1 MAQYKLPDGKII
13 EVPDNTPPEGLQ
25 ALQTQLAG
33 LYPDYYQP
41 YEPEPERSV
50 LGGLAQAPQGIPR
63 GFLNTTTL
71 AAIGFAEAV
80 DYGEDS
86 KFTADLKNLKAYI
99 NGDPSA
105 NAEQARI
112 TKNSLLTKFSP
123 KIGATSM
130 LADYALD
137 RFGFEDRKSIY
148 DPRIIDPKGTYRG
161 SLYQSVPEG
170 LGSAA
175 AFIGTTAVNPFLGG
189 ALAMGTGVGTQAEM
203 QDEARARGEEIS
215 LGQEIGSKILGGLIG
230 WSEILNPLRILRI
243 FKGLRKGDPRA
254 KPYVKFLK
262 DTATSAG
269 IEGTQEM
276 FAGYFQ
282 DLVAQGIYDPT
293 LEVGESMA
301 DDFTVGA
308 IVGGIV
314 GASSSAAH
322 HRIQKNQASDYE
334 SSQANELAKQDAEQD
349 EIIKQRVIL
358 AKQQGDQI
366 IDPDLVPDSSID
378 LVNNLDNE
386 LNNINNEL
394 DRLDAPETFDA
405 YDLIEN
411 KEEKKKKVIEDKEKE
426 NKLLIRKKAFER
438 VKKIFNR
445 NKGDYTNQELQELIK
460 ATIEYETLNAI
471 PVELKNTKTVEES
484 REAYRKFKKAA
495 DRTARDE
502 IKPEGVEIPV
512 LESFDFVANDDGSVN
527 VIGKETQQ
535 SIGIFPN
542 IEEAA
547 RAATEKTKQ
556 NRNQFVVGSAEQI
569 SNINGLAGN
578 GTASNIARKLYD
590 PLNTLIDAKVL
601 ANFDVRVSDKR
612 QQQFKKEK
620 AIQATEDEGYRR
632 LASRLM
638 ENIDTSNMSDE
649 DLVNEKEELSKQ
661 LSNIQTAYP
670 VENNV
675 VSPESTLGLFWEY
688 ADKSGVGAKNFYTVK
703 EAKKLLNKAD
713 FNQLM
718 SEKSNIKF
726 KKIEATGELKPVK
739 KIKGKID
746 VSKKSFDEAFESKN
760 IEVDYNSPAFKYL
773 AETFTGNTNFGNMSV
788 GQKEMLLSH
797 IKSLPRFNNKIK
809 LPNYTPRPYTAEQ
822 MNGFYKQFQS
832 NKFTNKD
839 IKLAIK
845 NDITGSDLTLKQIEQ
860 FKTDLIDS
868 GRASKTKNRLTMTD
882 DFTIQQARRAE
893 SYSNETTDEF
903 KNRLRRTTLLTPED
917 IEEVVNNDA
926 TYKQGVIEANDL
938 LALPSPEPME
948 KYSNLLDLM
957 KQRLVDRKMGD
968 IAVAFDKNIKASL
981 NIRQKGDKYFYQ
993 PVDLDKSKGKPI
1005 ALYDRPLNKIV
1016 ASIEAINPDG
1026 TMSETELAAELTNQL
1041 DHESIHALI
1050 QLGVLKQKEFDILL
1064 RDAKKLLPRNFQ
1076 DKLKANYTGVN
1087 NKVSEEELNEE
1098 LVAEFFRISINN
1110 PSKLISPKSKT
1121 IIDKILNFLTTLG
1134 QTIYDAGFISSRTI
1148 IRDIESG
1155 KIGARERDAPRNVQ
1169 RLRTIN
1175 ERKYG
1180 IARPTSAQLNTSKLS
1195 KYSNIPF
1202 SRQERESLKQEIEKL
1217 DNQITDKIRRYDLDY
1232 SYLTNKTAIND
1243 QNEIAYLEKKRNIL
1257 KEKLRSLKP
1266 TQLDFPSFS
1275 RIQPV
1280 ELDEN
1285 TSTLISARVGDQ
1297 NIELRYA
1304 GKDKVAGMSRLD
1316 EDTGESFFNWV
1327 IYSKPTTRNS
1337 AMKPTVRWL
1346 LQSFKNNGWQDGK
1359 RTKKWKKT
1367 DTLEDVANFLNKE
1380 NGLTENDRGYISV
1393 DDDAVGDITI
1403 KEDKNYP
1410 NAYNGLLSIEIE
1422 DKAKN
1427 KGIGQAV
1434 VAMVASTNPDIVSG
1448 KKQLEIFDI
1457 TPEGRPFWEAIGTKV
1472 TYRSGSPEVKG
1483 STDLSPLDG
1492 KLSFPSAIEEMMLK
1506 DIKMLD
1512 ELEDQPSFSR
1522 AATDTSPAYMDLS
1535 RKDIS
1540 TFVGFD
1546 EYRVGGEKIPNAF
1559 VMRLPIDTFLNLTT
1573 QGPQEI
1579 NKIKEEVK
1587 KEFAKFDP
1595 AKVDNKIYPIF
1606 LNINNEGK
1614 VTGHEGRHRA
1624 ALLQL
1629 EGAQTIP
1636 VVVAIKKEPNITE
1649 LKDVIN
1655 NPVDIGINR
1664 LSNQYDNGFETP
1676 LLSDSSVGPI
1686 AMVRRFNK
1694 DDIDYALQVAN
1705 APDTQTQDIPSFS
1718 RGPRD
1723 ESSGMAADYYAPTRG
1738 PRASDLLEDV
1748 DGDGFSPS
1756 DIYQNPQF
1764 YTAAPPNARDPE
1776 QRTIFRETL
1785 AFMGKLRQIKG
1796 DPDATI
1802 IMYRAAPTNELREGD
1817 LLTPSKTEAQGYVDA
1832 SEVTI
1837 EEGRKAERARM
1848 RQEQIDKEGA
1858 VNLSQ
1863 EKLYNQMDELRDIF
1877 GKPAEVTPSQLFT
1890 YELKAGD
1897 VRWDGNQLERWGYY
1911 PSNVVS
1917 IDGDTPSFSRVSD
1930 IENKYINEDIKLDIF
1945 ETENEIKLS
1954 KIIVSEKNMGVGT
1967 SVMNDLTNYA
1977 DINNKVITLTPSKD
1991 FGATSV
1997 NRLKTFY
2004 KRFGFVENKGRN
2016 KDFSYRDS
2024 MYRLPQISQDTP
2036 SFSRINSKELYD
2048 DWRRETNN
2056 PKTFEQTAEEFKEYK
2071 ESLPSTMMPRWNEA
2085 ASPIAIR
2092 AGFDYQEGIEPV
2104 IMTDAASYSRSDK
2117 EIPDKYKDIDE
2128 TINGDNNTP
2137 DETFADAIIDIAE
2150 TKEEVGGFLSR
2161 MRAQAIDDMSI
2172 PEKTLI
2178 KLGKASA
2185 KIRELNSRA
2194 ITGAIQALR
2203 WSKKGRAINSQAMV
2217 KGVPVLVD
2225 EKGNPVPKGTK
2236 GFGGTK
2242 VLDFK
2247 HGGYVQILG
2256 QLHTTAYG
2264 EDLMRLFKMYR
2275 IGIRGTRLN
2284 KEGKEVVLTAEQ
2296 LKLAKEIGEDF
2307 PIIKIVSKQYSE
2319 YNNAILDYAVQTGIL
2334 SEEITINQLIKNITS
2349 STKKITKKQ
2358 LQKLRN
2364 EARENGFTDE
2374 QFRQELLTLAND
2386 TNLNLPEGKKIDI
2399 RGTAEIWRDNSDYY
2413 PFYRKMA
2420 DNTIQGPSIAGGFLT
2435 GNPLGIEIKGSKKA
2449 IEPEPL
2455 EVIAR
2460 NIQSIIT
2467 AAMKNEGLSRL
2478 MAVYEEGGLAKKILP
2493 KDQKEAR
2500 NMGSDVISVFENGE
2514 KIYYQIADP
2523 IFTYGLQALGM
2534 TQDASAFMKV
2544 IGLPSNIL
2552 RESITRDPG
2561 FIIKNMLRDTLS
2573 ASVTSGADFIP
2584 IVATF
2589 KGFASDL
2596 SELERFGIIGGYDAA
2611 NDRQD
2616 IVKKINKIKK
2626 EQGLDVYDEEGNFA
2640 IDQVVKLWDI
2650 MGGLTTKSDGST
2662 RKAVADTILALT
2674 GDQVEAA
2681 YQGLEI
2687 INFDRRGFNPYMR
2700 IVTTAIPF
2708 LNARI
2713 QGLDVLY
2720 RSGTGQYSSKISEIA
2735 KNTTPDEQAKS
2746 IILTHAFRGGLL
2758 MLATGLYY
2766 ALMGD
2771 EERYK
2776 EERQSV
2782 RDDNWLIPMPFDL
2795 PPAKFPIP
2803 FEIGFIYKTIP
2814 ERIVDYSM
2822 TELDNP
2828 NYGNTTGKQLEE
2840 SITRGI
2846 TTTLKLDPFAWQL
2859 IKPIKEVMNNKSSF
2873 TGNPIVPPF
2882 MEKGIEPQLQSTI
2895 NTSSF
2900 AIALGKATNTSPIK
2914 IDYILKGYTGTIG
2927 TYVLNMADTGVRQA
2941 TGRDYIAPYLTQL
2954 PIAKSLFA
2962 SPIGGGLQEQF
2973 YEMRTY
2979 SNMVTQTINKLEK
2992 EGRKDEL
2999 IAFMQS
3005 HKGAISTRDEV
3016 LRIDRFMEKY
3026 RKDKLS
3032 IQIDKR
3038 LSAKQ
3043 KQEIIER
3050 LDRDRN
3056 LRLAIV
3062 PFLVKQ
3068 TDQSAYLSG
3077 LIRN

>member
-1 MAQYKLPDGKII
+1 MAQYRLPDGKII
-13 EVPDNTPPEGLQ
+13 EVPDDTSPEGLQ

-50 LGGLAQAPQGIPR
+50 LGGLAQTPKALPR
-63 GFLNTTTL
+63 GFLNTLTL
-71 AAIGFAEAV
+71 GAIGLSEGKDFG
-80 DYGEDS
+80 DDNKLTS
-86 KFTADLKNLKAYI
+86 DLKNLKAYI
-99 NGDPSA
+99 NADPSA
-105 NAEQARI
+105 DVNRAI
-112 TKNSLLTKFSP
+112 TFQKEILTRASPMAGGLSVLTDYLKGKAGITESLLAP
-123 KIGATSM
+123 
-130 LADYALD
+130 D
-137 RFGFEDRKSIY
+137 ED
-148 DPRIIDPKGTYRG
+148 YRG

-175 AFIGTTAVNPFLGG
+175 AFIGTTAVNPYLGG
-189 ALAMGTGVGTQAEM
+189 TLAAGTGIGTQAEL
-203 QDEARARGEEIS
+203 QDQARAKGEEIS
-215 LGQEIGSKILGGLIG
+215 LGQEIKSKVAGAAIG
-230 WSEILNPLRILRI
+230 ISEILNPLSILKI

-254 KPYVKFLK
+254 KPYVKLLK
-262 DTATSAG
+262 DSAKSAG
-269 IEGTQEM
+269 IEGTQEAV
-276 FAGYFQ
+276 AGYLQ
-282 DLVAQGIYDPT
+282 ELVAQGIYDPT

-314 GASSSAAH
+314 GAGSSAAH
-322 HRIQKNQASDYE
+322 HQIQKNQASDYE
-334 SSQANELAKQDAEQD
+334 QSQANELAKQDAEQD

-358 AKQQGDQI
+358 AEQQGDQI
-366 IDPDLVPDSSID
+366 IDPDLVPDPF
-378 LVNNLDNE
+378 V
-386 LNNINNEL
+386 
-394 DRLDAPETFDA
+394 
-405 YDLIEN
+405 
-411 KEEKKKKVIEDKEKE
+411 
-426 NKLLIRKKAFER
+426 
-438 VKKIFNR
+438 
-445 NKGDYTNQELQELIK
+445 G
-460 ATIEYETLNAI
+460 
-471 PVELKNTKTVEES
+471 PVP
-484 REAYRKFKKAA
+484 
-495 DRTARDE
+495 DE

-612 QQQFKKEK
+612 QQQFKKEQE
-620 AIQATEDEGYRR
+620 IQATYDEANRR

-638 ENIDTSNMSDE
+638 ENIDTSDMSNE
-649 DLVNEKEELSKQ
+649 DLVDTQQKLASELA
-661 LSNIQTAYP
+661 NIQTAYP
-670 VENNV
+670 VDGNI
-675 VSPESTLGLFWEY
+675 VSPESTLGLFWQY

-739 KIKGKID
+739 RDKGKLDI
-746 VSKKSFDEAFESKN
+746 SQKSFDEVFESKN

-773 AETFTGNTNFGNMSV
+773 AETFTGNTNFSSMSV

-797 IKSLPRFNNKIK
+797 IKSLPRFNNKTK

-822 MNGFYKQFQS
+822 INSFYNQFQG

-839 IKLAIK
+839 IKLAVK
-845 NDITGSDLTLKQIEQ
+845 NDITGSDLTPKQIEQ
-860 FKTDLIDS
+860 FKIDLIDS

-903 KNRLRRTTLLTPED
+903 KNRLRRTTLLTTEQ

-938 LALPSPEPME
+938 LALPSPEPMD

-957 KQRLVDRKMGD
+957 KQRLADRNLKDVGF
-968 IAVAFDKNIKASL
+968 AFDNALKASL
-981 NIRQKGDKYFYQ
+981 NIKQKGDKYFYQ

-1016 ASIEAINPDG
+1016 ASIEAIDPDG

-1041 DHESIHALI
+1041 DHESIHALV

-1064 RDAKKLLPRNFQ
+1064 RDAKRLLPKDFQ
-1076 DKLKANYTGVN
+1076 NKLKASYTGAD

-1134 QTIYDAGFISSRTI
+1134 QTIYDAGFNSSRTI

-1180 IARPTSAQLNTSKLS
+1180 IARPTSAQLDTSKLS

-1217 DNQITDKIRRYDLDY
+1217 DNQIAEKIRRYDLDY
-1232 SYLTNKTAIND
+1232 AYLPVTSARND
-1243 QNEIAYLEKKRNIL
+1243 QNEIAYLEKKRDIL

-1280 ELDEN
+1280 ELDESS
-1285 TSTLISARVGDQ
+1285 STRISARVKDQ
-1297 NIELRYA
+1297 EIELHYS
-1304 GKDKVAGMSRLD
+1304 GKDKYAGGEHRQD
-1316 EDTGESFFNWV
+1316 EDTGEGFYNWA
-1327 IYSKPTTRNS
+1327 IYAKPTSRNS
-1337 AMKPTVRWL
+1337 PIRQSVRWL

-1367 DTLEDVANFLNKE
+1367 DTLQDVANFLNKE

-1393 DDDAVGDITI
+1393 DDDLVGYLTL
-1403 KEDKNYP
+1403 KEDKDIERIETNGYGS
-1410 NAYNGLLSIEIE
+1410 AYKGLLSIEIE
-1422 DKAKN
+1422 DKAKG
-1427 KGIGQAV
+1427 KGIAKAT
-1434 VAMVASTNPDIVSG
+1434 VAMVASTNPSIVNG
-1448 KKQLEIFDI
+1448 KKQLEIYDI
-1457 TPEGRPFWEAIGTKV
+1457 TPQGEGFWDAIGTEFNRDRIKKA
-1472 TYRSGSPEVKG
+1472 SIK
-1483 STDLSPLDG
+1483 LSYLDG
-1492 KLSFPSAIEEMMLK
+1492 KI
-1506 DIKMLD
+1506 
-1512 ELEDQPSFSR
+1512 
-1522 AATDTSPAYMDLS
+1522 
-1535 RKDIS
+1535 
-1540 TFVGFD
+1540 G
-1546 EYRVGGEKIPNAF
+1546 
-1559 VMRLPIDTFLNLTT
+1559 
-1573 QGPQEI
+1573 
-1579 NKIKEEVK
+1579 
-1587 KEFAKFDP
+1587 FAKD
-1595 AKVDNKIYPIF
+1595 
-1606 LNINNEGK
+1606 E
-1614 VTGHEGRHRA
+1614 
-1624 ALLQL
+1624 
-1629 EGAQTIP
+1629 
-1636 VVVAIKKEPNITE
+1636 
-1649 LKDVIN
+1649 
-1655 NPVDIGINR
+1655 
-1664 LSNQYDNGFETP
+1664 
-1676 LLSDSSVGPI
+1676 
-1686 AMVRRFNK
+1686 
-1694 DDIDYALQVAN
+1694 
-1705 APDTQTQDIPSFS
+1705 PSFS
-1718 RGPRD
+1718 RGPRN
-1723 ESSGMAADYYAPTRG
+1723 ESSGHLADYVPAQYG
-1738 PRASDLLEDV
+1738 PPAHQLDIVYNDEV
-1748 DGDGFSPS
+1748 TQDGYYPVSYGFRYPYSTQ
-1756 DIYQNPQF
+1756 DIQSARREFLNYSTARTQEEQQEEREFINKLMEIKGNPNATITMYQ
-1764 YTAAPPNARDPE
+1764 AAPQRD
-1776 QRTIFRETL
+1776 
-1785 AFMGKLRQIKG
+1785 
-1796 DPDATI
+1796 
-1802 IMYRAAPTNELREGD
+1802 LREGD
-1817 LLTPSKTEAQGYVDA
+1817 LITPFLSEAQYYVDESKITQKEIRDA
-1832 SEVTI
+1832 D
-1837 EEGRKAERARM
+1837 RARR
-1848 RQEQIDKEGA
+1848 RQEQIDKTGA
-1858 VNLSQ
+1858 VDLQQ
-1863 EKLYNQMDELRDIF
+1863 ERLFNQMEGISDIL
-1877 GKPAEVTPSQLFT
+1877 GRPDDPTPSTIHT

-1897 VRWDGNQLERWGYY
+1897 VRWDGNNGWARWGYF
-1911 PSNVVS
+1911 PRIKAVE
-1917 IDGDTPSFSRVSD
+1917 DQPSFSRAATKDSPAYLDLTKANLEYTNEWAKNETENTSRLVLPFITRMPIDDFLMLTSD
-1930 IENKYINEDIKLDIF
+1930 KTIFQLIKSEKPKNVDVMGDTVALNPNFDPDIFNKLPRRMNRYVGAYPYLSINEDGKVIGHEGRHRLVLGQKDGAIDAPVIIMFEPTGKALPQKEKIYSVNNLEDLGIKSLLPQFKKSLTDKVELLVDTNIINDQNINQALAIATLPDGIQ
-1945 ETENEIKLS
+1945 ERQRLNNEDKQSALFSIQQIQSIPANLK
-1954 KIIVSEKNMGVGT
+1954 
-1967 SVMNDLTNYA
+1967 NDLRYSAQLESHYDNLIDLGYLESSPQ
-1977 DINNKVITLTPSKD
+1977 DI
-1991 FGATSV
+1991 
-1997 NRLKTFY
+1997 
-2004 KRFGFVENKGRN
+2004 
-2016 KDFSYRDS
+2016 
-2024 MYRLPQISQDTP
+2024 P

-2048 DWRRETNN
+2048 DFRRETNN

-2104 IMTDAASYSRSDK
+2104 VMTDAPSYSRSDK
-2117 EIPDKYKDIDE
+2117 EIPDKYKNIDKA
-2128 TINGDNNTP
+2128 INGDNNTP
-2137 DETFADAIIDIAE
+2137 DETFANTLIDVAE
-2150 TKEEVGGFLSR
+2150 TAEEVGGFLSR
-2161 MRAQAIDDMSI
+2161 MRSQIIDDFNI
-2172 PEKTLI
+2172 QEKTVLKI
-2178 KLGKASA
+2178 SKASA
-2185 KIRELNSRA
+2185 KVRELQSRA
-2194 ITGAIQALR
+2194 ISGAIQSLR
-2203 WSKKGRAINSQAMV
+2203 MSKKARGIVSQMLTR
-2217 KGVPVLVD
+2217 GVPVLVD
-2225 EKGNPVPKGTK
+2225 EQGNPVPKNVQ

-2242 VLDFK
+2242 VVDFK
-2247 HGGYVQILG
+2247 YGGFVQIFG
-2256 QLHTTAYG
+2256 QLHTTEFG
-2264 EDLMRLFKMYR
+2264 VDLMRLYKMYS
-2275 IGIRGTRLN
+2275 IGVRGTRLN
-2284 KEGKEVVLTAEQ
+2284 KEGKEVVLTPEQ
-2296 LKLAKEIGEDF
+2296 LKLAKEIEIDF
-2307 PIIKIVSKQYSE
+2307 PIIKKVYDEYQE

-2334 SEEITINQLIKNITS
+2334 SEEITINQLIENITS
-2349 STKKITKKQ
+2349 STKKISEKQ
-2358 LQKLRN
+2358 LQKLRI
-2364 EARENGFTDE
+2364 EAKENGFTDE

-2399 RGTAEIWRDNSDYY
+2399 RGTAEIWRNNSDYY

-2420 DNTIQGPSIAGGFLT
+2420 DDTIQGPAVAGGFLS
-2435 GNPLGIEIKGSKKA
+2435 GNPFGIPIKGSKET

-2455 EVIAR
+2455 EVMAR
-2460 NIQSIIT
+2460 NMQSIIG

-2478 MAVYEEGGLAKKILP
+2478 MAVYEEGGLAQKILP

-2514 KIYYQIADP
+2514 KIYYQVADP

-2534 TQDASAFMKV
+2534 SEDVNGFMKI

-2552 RESITRDPG
+2552 REAITRDPG

-2584 IVATF
+2584 IVDTF
-2589 KGFASDL
+2589 KGFAADL
-2596 SELERFGIIGGYDAA
+2596 SELERFGVIGGYDAA

-2616 IVKKINKIKK
+2616 IVKRINKIKR

-2640 IDQVVKLWDI
+2640 INQIVRLWDAA
-2650 MGGLTTKSDGST
+2650 GGLTTRSDGAT

-2687 INFDRRGFNPYMR
+2687 INFDRRGFNPVVR

-2708 LNARI
+2708 LNARF

-2720 RSGTGQYSSKISEIA
+2720 RSGTGQYSSKISDIVQ
-2735 KNTTPDEQAKS
+2735 KTTPDEQAKS
-2746 IILTHAFRGGLL
+2746 IILTTAFRGGLL

-2782 RDDNWLIPMPFDL
+2782 RDDNWLIPMPFGL
-2795 PPAKFPIP
+2795 PPLKFPIP
-2803 FEIGFIYKTIP
+2803 FEVGFIYKTIP
-2814 ERIVDYSM
+2814 ERIVDYTM
-2822 TELDNP
+2822 TELDDP

-2846 TTTLKLDPFAWQL
+2846 TTTLKLDPFAWQVIQPL
-2859 IKPIKEVMNNKSSF
+2859 REAYYNRSSF

-2882 MEKGIEPQLQSTI
+2882 MEQGLDPQLQSTI

-2900 AIALGKATNTSPIK
+2900 AIALGKATNRSPIK
-2914 IDYILKGYTGTIG
+2914 IDHILKGYTGTIG

-2941 TGRDYIAPYLTQL
+2941 TGRDYVAPYLTQL

-3016 LRIDRFMEKY
+3016 LRIDRFMKKY
-3026 RKDKLS
+3026 RNDKLS

>member
-1 MAQYKLPDGKII
+1 MAQYRLPDGKII

-50 LGGLAQAPQGIPR
+50 LGGLAQTPKGIPR
-63 GFLNTTTL
+63 GFLNTATL
-71 AAIGFAEAV
+71 GAIGLSEGIDFG
-80 DYGEDS
+80 DDNKLTS
-86 KFTADLKNLKAYI
+86 DLKNLKAYI
-99 NGDPSA
+99 NADPSA
-105 NAEQARI
+105 DVDRAIAFQRKIATKASPIAGGLSVLTDYLKGKAGI
-112 TKNSLLTKFSP
+112 TESLLAP
-123 KIGATSM
+123 
-130 LADYALD
+130 D
-137 RFGFEDRKSIY
+137 ED
-148 DPRIIDPKGTYRG
+148 YRG

-175 AFIGTTAVNPFLGG
+175 AFIGTTAVNPILGG
-189 ALAMGTGVGTQAEM
+189 TLAVGTGIGTQAEL
-203 QDEARARGEEIS
+203 QDQARAKGEKIS
-215 LGQEIGSKILGGLIG
+215 LGQEIKSKVAGAVIGL
-230 WSEILNPLRILRI
+230 SEIVNPLSILKI

-254 KPYVKFLK
+254 KPYVKLLK
-262 DTATSAG
+262 DSAKSAG

-276 FAGYFQ
+276 LAGYFQ
-282 DLVAQGIYDPT
+282 ELAAQGIYDPT

-314 GASSSAAH
+314 GAGSSAAH
-322 HRIQKNQASDYE
+322 HQIQKNQASDYE
-334 SSQANELAKQDAEQD
+334 QSQANELAKQDAEQD

-358 AKQQGDQI
+358 AEQQGDQI
-366 IDPDLVPDSSID
+366 IDPALVPDPF
-378 LVNNLDNE
+378 V
-386 LNNINNEL
+386 
-394 DRLDAPETFDA
+394 
-405 YDLIEN
+405 
-411 KEEKKKKVIEDKEKE
+411 
-426 NKLLIRKKAFER
+426 
-438 VKKIFNR
+438 
-445 NKGDYTNQELQELIK
+445 G
-460 ATIEYETLNAI
+460 
-471 PVELKNTKTVEES
+471 PVP
-484 REAYRKFKKAA
+484 
-495 DRTARDE
+495 DE
-502 IKPEGVEIPV
+502 IKLKGVEIPV

-612 QQQFKKEK
+612 QQQFKKEQE
-620 AIQATEDEGYRR
+620 IQATYDEANRR

-638 ENIDTSNMSDE
+638 ENIDTSDMSNE
-649 DLVNEKEELSKQ
+649 DLVDTQQKLASE

-670 VENNV
+670 VDGNI
-675 VSPESTLGLFWEY
+675 VSPESTLGLFWQY

-739 KIKGKID
+739 RDKGKLDI
-746 VSKKSFDEAFESKN
+746 SQKSFDEAFESKN

-773 AETFTGNTNFGNMSV
+773 AETFTGNTNFSSMSV

-797 IKSLPRFNNKIK
+797 IKSLPRFNNKTK

-822 MNGFYKQFQS
+822 INGFYNQFQG

-839 IKLAIK
+839 IKLAVK
-845 NDITGSDLTLKQIEQ
+845 NDITGSDLTPKQIEQ

-917 IEEVVNNDA
+917 IEAVVNNDA

-938 LALPSPEPME
+938 LALPSPEPMD

-957 KQRLVDRKMGD
+957 KQRLADRNLKDVGF
-968 IAVAFDKNIKASL
+968 AFDNALKASL
-981 NIRQKGDKYFYQ
+981 NIKQKGDKYFYQ

-1016 ASIEAINPDG
+1016 ASIEAIDPDG

-1041 DHESIHALI
+1041 DHESIHALV

-1064 RDAKKLLPRNFQ
+1064 RDAKRLLPKDFQ
-1076 DKLKANYTGVN
+1076 NKLKASYTGAD

-1134 QTIYDAGFISSRTI
+1134 QTIYDAGFNSSRTI

-1217 DNQITDKIRRYDLDY
+1217 DNQIAEKIRRYDLDY
-1232 SYLTNKTAIND
+1232 AYLPVTSARND
-1243 QNEIAYLEKKRNIL
+1243 QNEIAYLEKKRDIL

-1280 ELDEN
+1280 ELDESS
-1285 TSTLISARVGDQ
+1285 STRISARVKDQ
-1297 NIELRYA
+1297 EIELHYS
-1304 GKDKVAGMSRLD
+1304 GKDKIVGMHRQD
-1316 EDTGESFFNWV
+1316 EDTGEGFYNWA
-1327 IYSKPTTRNS
+1327 IYAKPTSRNS
-1337 AMKPTVRWL
+1337 PIRQSVRWL

-1367 DTLEDVANFLNKE
+1367 DTLQDVANFLNKE

-1393 DDDAVGDITI
+1393 DDDLVGYLTL
-1403 KEDKNYP
+1403 KEDKDVERIETNGYGS
-1410 NAYNGLLSIEIE
+1410 AYKGLLSIEIE
-1422 DKAKN
+1422 DKAKG
-1427 KGIGQAV
+1427 KGIAKAAV
-1434 VAMVASTNPDIVSG
+1434 EMAASTNPAIVKG
-1448 KKQLEIFDI
+1448 EKQFEVYDI
-1457 TPEGRPFWEAIGTKV
+1457 TPQGKPFWEAIGTQV
-1472 TYRSGSPEVKG
+1472 NYRDGDPAITG
-1483 STDLSPLDG
+1483 RNTGPLDG

-1522 AATDTSPAYMDLS
+1522 
-1535 RKDIS
+1535 
-1540 TFVGFD
+1540 
-1546 EYRVGGEKIPNAF
+1546 
-1559 VMRLPIDTFLNLTT
+1559 
-1573 QGPQEI
+1573 
-1579 NKIKEEVK
+1579 
-1587 KEFAKFDP
+1587 
-1595 AKVDNKIYPIF
+1595 
-1606 LNINNEGK
+1606 
-1614 VTGHEGRHRA
+1614 
-1624 ALLQL
+1624 
-1629 EGAQTIP
+1629 
-1636 VVVAIKKEPNITE
+1636 
-1649 LKDVIN
+1649 
-1655 NPVDIGINR
+1655 
-1664 LSNQYDNGFETP
+1664 
-1676 LLSDSSVGPI
+1676 
-1686 AMVRRFNK
+1686 
-1694 DDIDYALQVAN
+1694 
-1705 APDTQTQDIPSFS
+1705 
-1718 RGPRD
+1718 GPRD
-1723 ESSGMAADYYAPTRG
+1723 ESSGHLADYVPAQYGPPAHQLDIVYSDEVTKDGYYPQSYGFRYPYPTQ
-1738 PRASDLLEDV
+1738 
-1748 DGDGFSPS
+1748 
-1756 DIYQNPQF
+1756 DIQNARKEFLNYSTARTQEEQQEEREFINKLMEIKGNPNATITMYQ
-1764 YTAAPPNARDPE
+1764 AAPQRD
-1776 QRTIFRETL
+1776 
-1785 AFMGKLRQIKG
+1785 
-1796 DPDATI
+1796 
-1802 IMYRAAPTNELREGD
+1802 LREGD
-1817 LLTPSKTEAQGYVDA
+1817 LITPFLSNAQFLVDESKITQEEVRDA
-1832 SEVTI
+1832 D
-1837 EEGRKAERARM
+1837 KARR
-1848 RQEQIDKEGA
+1848 RQEQIDKTGA
-1858 VNLSQ
+1858 VDLQQ
-1863 EKLYNQMDELRDIF
+1863 ERLFNQMEGISDIL
-1877 GKPAEVTPSQLFT
+1877 GRPDDPTPSTIHT

-1897 VRWDGNQLERWGYY
+1897 VRWDGNNGWARWGYF
-1911 PSNVVS
+1911 PRIKAVE
-1917 IDGDTPSFSRVSD
+1917 DTPSFRRVSD

-2004 KRFGFVENKGRN
+2004 KKFGFVENKGRN

-2024 MYRLPQISQDTP
+2024 MYRLPQTSQDTP
-2036 SFSRINSKELYD
+2036 LFSRINSKELYD
-2048 DWRRETNN
+2048 DFRRETNN

-2104 IMTDAASYSRSDK
+2104 VMTDAPSYSRSDK
-2117 EIPDKYKDIDE
+2117 EIPDKYKDIDK

-2137 DETFADAIIDIAE
+2137 DETFADTLIDIAE

-2161 MRAQAIDDMSI
+2161 MRSRVIDEFNI
-2172 PEKTLI
+2172 QEKTVLKI
-2178 KLGKASA
+2178 GKSSA
-2185 KIRELNSRA
+2185 KVRELQSRA
-2194 ITGAIQALR
+2194 ISGAIQALR
-2203 WSKKGRAINSQAMV
+2203 MSKKARGIVSQMLMR
-2217 KGVPVLVD
+2217 GVPVLVD
-2225 EKGNPVPKGTK
+2225 EQGNPVPKNVQ

-2242 VLDFK
+2242 VVDFK
-2247 HGGYVQILG
+2247 HGGFVQIFG
-2256 QLHTTAYG
+2256 QLHTTEYG
-2264 EDLMRLFKMYR
+2264 EDLMRLYKLYS
-2275 IGIRGTRLN
+2275 IGVRGTRLN
-2284 KEGKEVVLTAEQ
+2284 EEGKEVVLTPEQ
-2296 LKLAKEIGEDF
+2296 LQLAKEIKDDF
-2307 PIIKIVSKQYSE
+2307 PIIETVYNQYQE

-2334 SEEITINQLIKNITS
+2334 SEEITINQLIENITS
-2349 STKKITKKQ
+2349 STKKITEKQ
-2358 LQKLRN
+2358 LQKLRI
-2364 EARENGFTDE
+2364 EAKENGFTDE

-2420 DNTIQGPSIAGGFLT
+2420 DDTIKGPAVAGGFLS
-2435 GNPLGIEIKGSKKA
+2435 GNPFGIPIKGSKKA
-2449 IEPEPL
+2449 IEPESL
-2455 EVIAR
+2455 EVMAR
-2460 NIQSIIT
+2460 NMQSIIG

-2478 MAVYEEGGLAKKILP
+2478 MAVYEEGGLAQKILP
-2493 KDQKEAR
+2493 TDQKEAK

-2514 KIYYQIADP
+2514 RIYYQVADP
-2523 IFTYGLQALGM
+2523 IFTYGLTGLGM
-2534 TQDASAFMKV
+2534 SEDVDGFMKV

-2552 RESITRDPG
+2552 REAITRDPG

-2573 ASVTSGADFIP
+2573 ASVTSGSDFIP
-2584 IVATF
+2584 IVDTF
-2589 KGFASDL
+2589 KGFAADL
-2596 SELERFGIIGGYDAA
+2596 SELERFGVIGGYDAA

-2616 IVKKINKIKK
+2616 IVKRINKIKR

-2640 IDQVVKLWDI
+2640 INQVVRLWDAA
-2650 MGGLTTKSDGST
+2650 GGLTTRSDGAT
-2662 RKAVADTILALT
+2662 RKAVADSILQLT

-2687 INFDRRGFNPYMR
+2687 INFDRRGFDPIVR

-2708 LNARI
+2708 LNARF

-2720 RSGTGQYSSKISEIA
+2720 RSGTGQYSSKISDIVQ
-2735 KNTTPDEQAKS
+2735 KTTPDEQAKS

-2795 PPAKFPIP
+2795 PPLKFPIP
-2803 FEIGFIYKTIP
+2803 FEVGFIYKTIP

-2822 TELDNP
+2822 TELDDP

-2859 IKPIKEVMNNKSSF
+2859 IKPIKEVMDNKSSF

-2882 MEKGIEPQLQSTI
+2882 MEQGLDPQLQSTI

-2941 TGRDYIAPYLTQL
+2941 TGREYVAPYLTQL

-3026 RKDKLS
+3026 RKDKLA

>member
-1 MAQYKLPDGKII
+1 MAQYRLPDGKII

-50 LGGLAQAPQGIPR
+50 LGGLAQTPKAIPR
-63 GFLNTTTL
+63 GFLNTTL
-71 AAIGFAEAV
+71 LSAIGAAEAV

-86 KFTADLKNLKAYI
+86 KLTSDLKNLKAYI
-99 NGDPSA
+99 NADPSA
-105 NAEQARI
+105 DVNKAI
-112 TKNSLLTKFSP
+112 TFQKEILTRASPMAGGLSVLTDYLKGKAGITESLLAP
-123 KIGATSM
+123 
-130 LADYALD
+130 D
-137 RFGFEDRKSIY
+137 ED
-148 DPRIIDPKGTYRG
+148 YRG

-189 ALAMGTGVGTQAEM
+189 TLAAGTGIGTQAEL
-203 QDEARARGEEIS
+203 QDQARAKGEEIS
-215 LGQEIGSKILGGLIG
+215 LGQEIKSKVAGAAIG
-230 WSEILNPLRILRI
+230 ISEILNPLSILKI

-254 KPYVKFLK
+254 KPYVKLLK
-262 DTATSAG
+262 DSAKSAG
-269 IEGTQEM
+269 IEGTQEAV
-276 FAGYFQ
+276 AGYLQ
-282 DLVAQGIYDPT
+282 ELVAQGIYDPT

-314 GASSSAAH
+314 GAGSSAAH
-322 HRIQKNQASDYE
+322 HQIQKNQASDYE
-334 SSQANELAKQDAEQD
+334 QSQANELAKQDAEQD

-358 AKQQGDQI
+358 AEQQGDQI
-366 IDPDLVPDSSID
+366 IDPDLVPDPF
-378 LVNNLDNE
+378 V
-386 LNNINNEL
+386 
-394 DRLDAPETFDA
+394 
-405 YDLIEN
+405 
-411 KEEKKKKVIEDKEKE
+411 
-426 NKLLIRKKAFER
+426 
-438 VKKIFNR
+438 
-445 NKGDYTNQELQELIK
+445 G
-460 ATIEYETLNAI
+460 
-471 PVELKNTKTVEES
+471 PVP
-484 REAYRKFKKAA
+484 
-495 DRTARDE
+495 DE
-502 IKPEGVEIPV
+502 IKPEDVEIPV

-578 GTASNIARKLYD
+578 GTSSNIARKLYD

-620 AIQATEDEGYRR
+620 EIAKNEEAGQRKLAIE
-632 LASRLM
+632 LM
-638 ENIDTSNMSDE
+638 ENIDTTGLSI
-649 DLVNEKEELSKQ
+649 EELGQMQQKLTSE
-661 LSNIQTAYP
+661 LANIQTAYP
-670 VENNV
+670 IEGNV
-675 VSPESTLGLFWEY
+675 VSPESTLGLFWQY

-739 KIKGKID
+739 RDKGKLD
-746 VSKKSFDEAFESKN
+746 VSQKSFDEAFESKN

-773 AETFTGNTNFGNMSV
+773 AETFTGNTNFNSMSV

-797 IKSLPRFNNKIK
+797 IKSLPRFNNKTK

-822 MNGFYKQFQS
+822 MNGFYNQFQG

-839 IKLAIK
+839 IKLAVK
-845 NDITGSDLTLKQIEQ
+845 NDITGSDLTPKQIEQ

-938 LALPSPEPME
+938 LALPSPEPMD

-957 KQRLVDRKMGD
+957 KQRLADRNLKDVGF
-968 IAVAFDKNIKASL
+968 AFDNALKASL
-981 NIRQKGDKYFYQ
+981 NIKQKGDKYFYE
-993 PVDLDKSKGKPI
+993 PVDLDKSKGKPA
-1005 ALYDRPLNKIV
+1005 ALYDKPLNKIV
-1016 ASIEAINPDG
+1016 LSIEAVDPDG
-1026 TMSETELAAELTNQL
+1026 TMSETELAAKLTNQL
-1041 DHESIHALI
+1041 DHESIHALV

-1064 RDAKKLLPRNFQ
+1064 RDAKRLLPKNFQ
-1076 DKLKANYTGVN
+1076 DKLKASYTGAD

-1134 QTIYDAGFISSRTI
+1134 QTIYDAGFNSSRTI
-1148 IRDIESG
+1148 IRDIQSG

-1175 ERKYG
+1175 EKKYG
-1180 IARPTSAQLNTSKLS
+1180 ISRPTSAQLDTSKLS

-1202 SRQERESLKQEIEKL
+1202 SREKKENL
-1217 DNQITDKIRRYDLDY
+1217 DNRIANLDRQIYDKENTLRQDSQYI
-1232 SYLTNKTAIND
+1232 KTATYNKESNKIND
-1243 QNEIAYLEKKRNIL
+1243 LKR
-1257 KEKLRSLKP
+1257 ERAKL
-1266 TQLDFPSFS
+1266 
-1275 RIQPV
+1275 V
-1280 ELDEN
+1280 EERKNLPP
-1285 TSTLISARVGDQ
+1285 DQ
-1297 NIELRYA
+1297 E
-1304 GKDKVAGMSRLD
+1304 
-1316 EDTGESFFNWV
+1316 
-1327 IYSKPTTRNS
+1327 
-1337 AMKPTVRWL
+1337 
-1346 LQSFKNNGWQDGK
+1346 
-1359 RTKKWKKT
+1359 
-1367 DTLEDVANFLNKE
+1367 
-1380 NGLTENDRGYISV
+1380 
-1393 DDDAVGDITI
+1393 
-1403 KEDKNYP
+1403 
-1410 NAYNGLLSIEIE
+1410 
-1422 DKAKN
+1422 
-1427 KGIGQAV
+1427 
-1434 VAMVASTNPDIVSG
+1434 
-1448 KKQLEIFDI
+1448 
-1457 TPEGRPFWEAIGTKV
+1457 
-1472 TYRSGSPEVKG
+1472 
-1483 STDLSPLDG
+1483 PL
-1492 KLSFPSAIEEMMLK
+1492 
-1506 DIKMLD
+1506 
-1512 ELEDQPSFSR
+1512 FSR
-1522 AATDTSPAYMDLS
+1522 A
-1535 RKDIS
+1535 
-1540 TFVGFD
+1540 
-1546 EYRVGGEKIPNAF
+1546 
-1559 VMRLPIDTFLNLTT
+1559 
-1573 QGPQEI
+1573 
-1579 NKIKEEVK
+1579 
-1587 KEFAKFDP
+1587 
-1595 AKVDNKIYPIF
+1595 
-1606 LNINNEGK
+1606 
-1614 VTGHEGRHRA
+1614 
-1624 ALLQL
+1624 
-1629 EGAQTIP
+1629 
-1636 VVVAIKKEPNITE
+1636 
-1649 LKDVIN
+1649 
-1655 NPVDIGINR
+1655 
-1664 LSNQYDNGFETP
+1664 
-1676 LLSDSSVGPI
+1676 
-1686 AMVRRFNK
+1686 
-1694 DDIDYALQVAN
+1694 
-1705 APDTQTQDIPSFS
+1705 
-1718 RGPRD
+1718 PRD
-1723 ESSGMAADYYAPTRG
+1723 ESSGHVADYVPAQYG
-1738 PRASDLLEDV
+1738 PPAHDLNAMPSEE
-1748 DGDGFSPS
+1748 FSPEGYS
-1756 DIYQNPQF
+1756 TFGANVNYDRLQQFSTLNRNNATEQEKIEEVNFLNKLKEIKGNPNATITMYQ
-1764 YTAAPPNARDPE
+1764 AAPQRD
-1776 QRTIFRETL
+1776 
-1785 AFMGKLRQIKG
+1785 
-1796 DPDATI
+1796 
-1802 IMYRAAPTNELREGD
+1802 LREGD
-1817 LLTPSKTEAQGYVDA
+1817 LITPFFSDAQFLVDESKITQEEVRDA
-1832 SEVTI
+1832 D
-1837 EEGRKAERARM
+1837 RARR
-1848 RQEQIDKEGA
+1848 RQEQVDKTGA
-1858 VNLSQ
+1858 VDLQQ
-1863 EKLYNQMDELRDIF
+1863 ERLFNKMEGISDIL
-1877 GKPAEVTPSQLFT
+1877 GRPDDPTPSTIHT

-1897 VRWDGNQLERWGYY
+1897 IRWDGNNGWSRWGYF
-1911 PSNVVS
+1911 PRIKAVE
-1917 IDGDTPSFSRVSD
+1917 DTPSFSRLND
-1930 IENKYINEDIKLDIF
+1930 IELAQLKNFKKDFYQKISEGVQDRVNILQKMKEEQMFGPFTIGRRFITKQFGRERVNEV
-1945 ETENEIKLS
+1945 TEQ
-1954 KIIVSEKNMGVGT
+1954 
-1967 SVMNDLTNYA
+1967 TNHL
-1977 DINNKVITLTPSKD
+1977 NNKNYYRD
-1991 FGATSV
+1991 E
-1997 NRLKTFY
+1997 
-2004 KRFGFVENKGRN
+2004 FGFSEDDARLLSESKYVPAIKYKIVNAPPPVDEDSAQIGDEGTMLLPLMFKFIENDPDYVQFLDGPKSLVE
-2016 KDFSYRDS
+2016 D
-2024 MYRLPQISQDTP
+2024 QI

-2048 DWRRETNN
+2048 DFRRETNN

-2104 IMTDAASYSRSDK
+2104 VMTDAPSYSRSDK

-2137 DETFADAIIDIAE
+2137 DETFADTLINIAE
-2150 TKEEVGGFLSR
+2150 TAEEVGGYLSR
-2161 MRAQAIDDMSI
+2161 MRSRVIDEFNI
-2172 PEKTLI
+2172 QEKTVLKI
-2178 KLGKASA
+2178 GKASA
-2185 KIRELNSRA
+2185 KVRELQSRA
-2194 ITGAIQALR
+2194 ISGAIQALR
-2203 WSKKGRAINSQAMV
+2203 MSKKARGIVSQMMMR
-2217 KGVPVLVD
+2217 GVPVLVD
-2225 EKGNPVPKGTK
+2225 EQGNPVPKNVQ

-2242 VLDFK
+2242 VVDFK
-2247 HGGYVQILG
+2247 HGGFVQIIG
-2256 QLHTTAYG
+2256 QLHTTEFG
-2264 EDLMRLFKMYR
+2264 VDLMRLYKMYS
-2275 IGIRGTRLN
+2275 IGVRGTRLN
-2284 KEGKEVVLTAEQ
+2284 EEGKEVVLTPEQ
-2296 LKLAKEIGEDF
+2296 LQLAKEIEIDF
-2307 PIIKIVSKQYSE
+2307 PIIKKVYDEYQE

-2334 SEEITINQLIKNITS
+2334 SEEITINQLIENITS
-2349 STKKITKKQ
+2349 TTKKIKKKQ
-2358 LQKLRN
+2358 LEKLRN

-2399 RGTAEIWRDNSDYY
+2399 RGTAEIWRNNSDYY

-2420 DNTIQGPSIAGGFLT
+2420 DDTIQGPAVAGGFLS

-2455 EVIAR
+2455 EVMAR
-2460 NIQSIIT
+2460 NMQSIIS

-2478 MAVYEEGGLAKKILP
+2478 MAVYKEGGLAKTILP

-2514 KIYYQIADP
+2514 RIYYQVADP
-2523 IFTYGLQALGM
+2523 IFTYGLQAMGM
-2534 TQDASAFMKV
+2534 TQDASGFMQA
-2544 IGLPSNIL
+2544 IGVPSNIL
-2552 RESITRDPG
+2552 REAITREPG

-2584 IVATF
+2584 IVDTF
-2589 KGFASDL
+2589 KGFAADL
-2596 SELERFGIIGGYDAA
+2596 SELERFGVIGGYDAA

-2616 IVKKINKIKK
+2616 IVKKINKIKR

-2640 IDQVVKLWDI
+2640 INQVVRLWDAA
-2650 MGGLTTKSDGST
+2650 GGLTTRSDGAT
-2662 RKAVADTILALT
+2662 RKAVADSILQLT

-2687 INFDRRGFNPYMR
+2687 INFDRRGFDPIVR

-2708 LNARI
+2708 LNARF

-2720 RSGTGQYSSKISEIA
+2720 RSGTGQYSSKISDIVQ
-2735 KNTTPDEQAKS
+2735 KTTPDEQAKS

-2782 RDDNWLIPMPFDL
+2782 RDDNWLIPMPFGL
-2795 PPAKFPIP
+2795 PPLKFPIP
-2803 FEIGFIYKTIP
+2803 FEVGFIYKTIP

-2822 TELDNP
+2822 TELDDP

-2859 IKPIKEVMNNKSSF
+2859 IKPIKEVMSNKSSF

-2882 MEKGIEPQLQSTI
+2882 MEAGLEPQFQSTI

-2941 TGRDYIAPYLTQL
+2941 TGREYVAPYLTQL

-3026 RKDKLS
+3026 RKDKLA

>member
-1 MAQYKLPDGKII
+1 MAQYRLPDGKII

-33 LYPDYYQP
+33 LYPDDYQP
-41 YEPEPERSV
+41 YESEPERSV
-50 LGGLAQAPQGIPR
+50 LGGLAQTPKAFPR
-63 GFLNTTTL
+63 GFLNTASL
-71 AAIGFAEAV
+71 AAIGLSEGV
-80 DYGEDS
+80 DFGDDNKLTS
-86 KFTADLKNLKAYI
+86 DLKNLKAYI
-99 NGDPSA
+99 NADPSA
-105 NAEQARI
+105 DVNKATTFQKEILTKVSPVAGGLSVLTDYLKGKAGI
-112 TKNSLLTKFSP
+112 TESLLAP
-123 KIGATSM
+123 
-130 LADYALD
+130 D
-137 RFGFEDRKSIY
+137 ED
-148 DPRIIDPKGTYRG
+148 YRG

-189 ALAMGTGVGTQAEM
+189 TLAAGTGIGTQAEL
-203 QDEARARGEEIS
+203 QDQARAKGEEIS
-215 LGQEIGSKILGGLIG
+215 LGQEIKSKVAGAAIG
-230 WSEILNPLRILRI
+230 ISEILNPLSILKI

-254 KPYVKFLK
+254 KPYVKLLK
-262 DTATSAG
+262 DSAKSAG
-269 IEGTQEM
+269 IEGTQEAV
-276 FAGYFQ
+276 AGYLQ
-282 DLVAQGIYDPT
+282 ELTAQGIYDPT

-314 GASSSAAH
+314 GAGSSAAH
-322 HRIQKNQASDYE
+322 HQIQKNQASDYE
-334 SSQANELAKQDAEQD
+334 SSQANELAKQDAKQD

-358 AKQQGDQI
+358 AEQQGDQI
-366 IDPDLVPDSSID
+366 IDPDLVPDS
-378 LVNNLDNE
+378 E
-386 LNNINNEL
+386 LE
-394 DRLDAPETFDA
+394 
-405 YDLIEN
+405 
-411 KEEKKKKVIEDKEKE
+411 
-426 NKLLIRKKAFER
+426 
-438 VKKIFNR
+438 
-445 NKGDYTNQELQELIK
+445 QELQK
-460 ATIEYETLNAI
+460 IEKDHAEEVAKVNNDASLSPAEQGKKLRRLDKVKEISITNAR
-471 PVELKNTKTVEES
+471 TKVKENI
-484 REAYRKFKKAA
+484 
-495 DRTARDE
+495 DE

-535 SIGIFPN
+535 SIGIFAN

-578 GTASNIARKLYD
+578 GTSSNIARKLYD

-620 AIQATEDEGYRR
+620 EIAENEEVGQRQ
-632 LASRLM
+632 LASELM
-638 ENIDTSNMSDE
+638 ENIDTTGLSI
-649 DLVNEKEELSKQ
+649 EELGQMQQKLTSE

-670 VENNV
+670 VEGNT
-675 VSPESTLGLFWEY
+675 VSPESTLGLFWQY
-688 ADKSGVGAKNFYTVK
+688 ADKSGIGAKNFYTVK

-726 KKIEATGELKPVK
+726 KKIEATGELKSVK
-739 KIKGKID
+739 RIKGKLDI
-746 VSKKSFDEAFESKN
+746 SQKSFDEAFESKN

-773 AETFTGNTNFGNMSV
+773 AETFTGNTNFTSMSV

-797 IKSLPRFNNKIK
+797 IKSLPRFNNKTK
-809 LPNYTPRPYTAEQ
+809 LPNYTPRPYTSEQ
-822 MNGFYKQFQS
+822 MTGFYNQFQG
-832 NKFTNKD
+832 NNFTNKD

-845 NDITGSDLTLKQIEQ
+845 NNITGSDLAPKQIEQ

-917 IEEVVNNDA
+917 IEAVVNNDA

-938 LALPSPEPME
+938 LALPSPEPMD

-957 KQRLVDRKMGD
+957 KQRLADRNLKDVGF
-968 IAVAFDKNIKASL
+968 AFDNALKASL
-981 NIRQKGDKYFYQ
+981 NIKQKGDKYFYQ

-1016 ASIEAINPDG
+1016 ASIEAIDPDG
-1026 TMSETELAAELTNQL
+1026 TMSETELAGELTNQL
-1041 DHESIHALI
+1041 DHETIHALV

-1064 RDAKKLLPRNFQ
+1064 RDAKRLLPKDFQ
-1076 DKLKANYTGVN
+1076 NTIKASYTGAD

-1134 QTIYDAGFISSRTI
+1134 QTIYDAGFNSSRTI
-1148 IRDIESG
+1148 IRDIQSG
-1155 KIGARERDAPRNVQ
+1155 KIGGRERDAPRNVQ

-1180 IARPTSAQLNTSKLS
+1180 ISRPTSAQLDTSKLS

-1202 SRQERESLKQEIEKL
+1202 SREKKENLDNRIANLDRQINDKENTLQKDSQYIETATYNRESNKIDVLKRQRAK
-1217 DNQITDKIRRYDLDY
+1217 
-1232 SYLTNKTAIND
+1232 
-1243 QNEIAYLEKKRNIL
+1243 
-1257 KEKLRSLKP
+1257 
-1266 TQLDFPSFS
+1266 
-1275 RIQPV
+1275 
-1280 ELDEN
+1280 
-1285 TSTLISARVGDQ
+1285 
-1297 NIELRYA
+1297 
-1304 GKDKVAGMSRLD
+1304 
-1316 EDTGESFFNWV
+1316 
-1327 IYSKPTTRNS
+1327 
-1337 AMKPTVRWL
+1337 
-1346 LQSFKNNGWQDGK
+1346 
-1359 RTKKWKKT
+1359 
-1367 DTLEDVANFLNKE
+1367 
-1380 NGLTENDRGYISV
+1380 LTEER
-1393 DDDAVGDITI
+1393 
-1403 KEDKNYP
+1403 KNLP
-1410 NAYNGLLSIEIE
+1410 
-1422 DKAKN
+1422 
-1427 KGIGQAV
+1427 
-1434 VAMVASTNPDIVSG
+1434 PD
-1448 KKQLEIFDI
+1448 QE
-1457 TPEGRPFWEAIGTKV
+1457 
-1472 TYRSGSPEVKG
+1472 
-1483 STDLSPLDG
+1483 PL
-1492 KLSFPSAIEEMMLK
+1492 
-1506 DIKMLD
+1506 
-1512 ELEDQPSFSR
+1512 FSR
-1522 AATDTSPAYMDLS
+1522 A
-1535 RKDIS
+1535 
-1540 TFVGFD
+1540 
-1546 EYRVGGEKIPNAF
+1546 
-1559 VMRLPIDTFLNLTT
+1559 
-1573 QGPQEI
+1573 
-1579 NKIKEEVK
+1579 
-1587 KEFAKFDP
+1587 
-1595 AKVDNKIYPIF
+1595 
-1606 LNINNEGK
+1606 
-1614 VTGHEGRHRA
+1614 
-1624 ALLQL
+1624 
-1629 EGAQTIP
+1629 
-1636 VVVAIKKEPNITE
+1636 
-1649 LKDVIN
+1649 
-1655 NPVDIGINR
+1655 
-1664 LSNQYDNGFETP
+1664 
-1676 LLSDSSVGPI
+1676 
-1686 AMVRRFNK
+1686 
-1694 DDIDYALQVAN
+1694 
-1705 APDTQTQDIPSFS
+1705 
-1718 RGPRD
+1718 PRD
-1723 ESSGMAADYYAPTRG
+1723 ESSGHVADYVPAQYGPPAHQLDIVYSDEVTQDGYYPVSYGFKYPYPTQ
-1738 PRASDLLEDV
+1738 
-1748 DGDGFSPS
+1748 
-1756 DIYQNPQF
+1756 DIQSARREFLNYSTARTQEEQQEEREFINKLMEIKSNPNATITMYQ
-1764 YTAAPPNARDPE
+1764 AAPQKD
-1776 QRTIFRETL
+1776 
-1785 AFMGKLRQIKG
+1785 
-1796 DPDATI
+1796 
-1802 IMYRAAPTNELREGD
+1802 LREGD
-1817 LLTPSKTEAQGYVDA
+1817 LITPFLSEAQYLVDE
-1832 SEVTI
+1832 SKITQEEV
-1837 EEGRKAERARM
+1837 RDADKARR
-1848 RQEQIDKEGA
+1848 RQEQVDKTGA
-1858 VNLSQ
+1858 VDLQ
-1863 EKLYNQMDELRDIF
+1863 EERFRNKIERMSDSLYIPDQ
-1877 GKPAEVTPSQLFT
+1877 PTPSTIHT

-1897 VRWDGNQLERWGYY
+1897 VRWDGNNGWARWGYF
-1911 PSNVVS
+1911 PRIKAVE
-1917 IDGDTPSFSRVSD
+1917 DTPTFSRLND
-1930 IENKYINEDIKLDIF
+1930 IELAQLKNFKKDFYQKMSEGIQDRISSLQKMKEEQMFGPFTIGRRFITKQF
-1945 ETENEIKLS
+1945 GRER
-1954 KIIVSEKNMGVGT
+1954 VSEVT
-1967 SVMNDLTNYA
+1967 EQTNH
-1977 DINNKVITLTPSKD
+1977 INNKN
-1991 FGATSV
+1991 F
-1997 NRLKTFY
+1997 
-2004 KRFGFVENKGRN
+2004 
-2016 KDFSYRDS
+2016 YRDEYGFS
-2024 MYRLPQISQDTP
+2024 EDDARLLSEPKYVPAIKYIIVNAPPSVDEDSAQIGDEGTMLLPLMFKFIENDPDYVQFLDGPKSLTQDTP
-2036 SFSRINSKELYD
+2036 LFSRINSKELYNE
-2048 DWRRETNN
+2048 WRKDTNN
-2056 PKTFEQTAEEFKEYK
+2056 PKTLEQTQEEFEKYK
-2071 ESLPSTMMPRWNEA
+2071 NSLPSTMMPRWNEA

-2104 IMTDAASYSRSDK
+2104 VMTDAPSYSRSDK

-2137 DETFADAIIDIAE
+2137 DETFADTLIDIAE
-2150 TKEEVGGFLSR
+2150 TTEEVGGFLSR
-2161 MRAQAIDDMSI
+2161 MRSRVIDEFNI
-2172 PEKTLI
+2172 QEKTVLKI
-2178 KLGKASA
+2178 GKASA
-2185 KIRELNSRA
+2185 KVRELQSRA
-2194 ITGAIQALR
+2194 ISGAIQALR
-2203 WSKKGRAINSQAMV
+2203 MSKKARGIVSQMMMR
-2217 KGVPVLVD
+2217 GVPVLVD
-2225 EKGNPVPKGTK
+2225 EQGNPVPKNVQ

-2242 VLDFK
+2242 VVDFK
-2247 HGGYVQILG
+2247 HGGFVQIIG
-2256 QLHTTAYG
+2256 QLHTTEFG
-2264 EDLMRLFKMYR
+2264 VDLMRLYKMYS
-2275 IGIRGTRLN
+2275 IGVRGTRLN
-2284 KEGKEVVLTAEQ
+2284 KEGKEVVLTPEQ
-2296 LKLAKEIGEDF
+2296 LQLAKEIEIDF
-2307 PIIKIVSKQYSE
+2307 PIIKKVYDEYQE

-2334 SEEITINQLIKNITS
+2334 SEEITINQLIENITS
-2349 STKKITKKQ
+2349 STKKITEKQ
-2358 LQKLRN
+2358 LQKLRI
-2364 EARENGFTDE
+2364 EAKENGFTDE

-2399 RGTAEIWRDNSDYY
+2399 RGTAETWRNNSDYY

-2420 DNTIQGPSIAGGFLT
+2420 DNNIQGPAVAGGFLS

-2455 EVIAR
+2455 EVMAR
-2460 NIQSIIT
+2460 NMQSIIS

-2478 MAVYEEGGLAKKILP
+2478 MSVYEEGGLAQKILP

-2500 NMGSDVISVFENGE
+2500 NMGSDVISVFKNGE
-2514 KIYYQIADP
+2514 KIYYQVADP

-2534 TQDASAFMKV
+2534 TQDASGFMKV

-2584 IVATF
+2584 IVDTF
-2589 KGFASDL
+2589 KGFAADL
-2596 SELERFGIIGGYDAA
+2596 SELERFGVIGGYDAA

-2616 IVKKINKIKK
+2616 IVKRINKIKR

-2640 IDQVVKLWDI
+2640 INQVVRLWDAA
-2650 MGGLTTKSDGST
+2650 GGLTTRSDGAT
-2662 RKAVADTILALT
+2662 RKAVADSILQLT

-2687 INFDRRGFNPYMR
+2687 INFDRRGFDPIVR

-2708 LNARI
+2708 LNARF

-2720 RSGTGQYSSKISEIA
+2720 RSGTGQYSSKISDIVQ
-2735 KNTTPDEQAKS
+2735 KTTPDEQAKS

-2782 RDDNWLIPMPFDL
+2782 RDDNWLIPMPFGL
-2795 PPAKFPIP
+2795 PPLKFPIP

-2846 TTTLKLDPFAWQL
+2846 TTTLKLDPFAWQV
-2859 IKPIKEVMNNKSSF
+2859 IKPITEVINNKSSF

-2882 MEKGIEPQLQSTI
+2882 MEQGLAPEKQSTI

-2900 AIALGKATNTSPIK
+2900 AIALGEAINRSPIK

-2941 TGRDYIAPYLTQL
+2941 TGREYVAPYLTQL

-2962 SPIGGGLQEQF
+2962 SPIGGGLQEQY

-3016 LRIDRFMEKY
+3016 LRIDRFMKKY
-3026 RKDKLS
+3026 RNDKLS

-3062 PFLVKQ
+3062 PFLIKQ

>member
-1 MAQYKLPDGKII
+1 MAQYRLPDGKII

-50 LGGLAQAPQGIPR
+50 LGGLAQTPKAIPR
-63 GFLNTTTL
+63 GFLNTLTL
-71 AAIGFAEAV
+71 GAIGLSEGV
-80 DYGEDS
+80 DFGDDNKLTS
-86 KFTADLKNLKAYI
+86 DLKNLKAYI
-99 NGDPSA
+99 NADPSA
-105 NAEQARI
+105 DVDRAIAFQRKIATKASPIAGGLSVLTDYLKGKAGI
-112 TKNSLLTKFSP
+112 TESLLAP
-123 KIGATSM
+123 
-130 LADYALD
+130 D
-137 RFGFEDRKSIY
+137 ED
-148 DPRIIDPKGTYRG
+148 YRG

-175 AFIGTTAVNPFLGG
+175 AFIGTTAVNPILGG
-189 ALAMGTGVGTQAEM
+189 TLAAGTGIGTQAEL
-203 QDEARARGEEIS
+203 QDQARAKGEEIS
-215 LGQEIGSKILGGLIG
+215 LGQEIKSKVAGAAIG
-230 WSEILNPLRILRI
+230 ISEILNPLSILKI

-254 KPYVKFLK
+254 KPYVKLLK
-262 DTATSAG
+262 DSAKSAG
-269 IEGTQEM
+269 IEGTQEAV
-276 FAGYFQ
+276 AGYLQ
-282 DLVAQGIYDPT
+282 ELVAQGIYDPT

-314 GASSSAAH
+314 GAGSSAAH
-322 HRIQKNQASDYE
+322 HQIQKNQASDYE

-358 AKQQGDQI
+358 AEQQGDQI
-366 IDPDLVPDSSID
+366 IDPDLVPDP
-378 LVNNLDNE
+378 LV
-386 LNNINNEL
+386 
-394 DRLDAPETFDA
+394 
-405 YDLIEN
+405 
-411 KEEKKKKVIEDKEKE
+411 
-426 NKLLIRKKAFER
+426 
-438 VKKIFNR
+438 
-445 NKGDYTNQELQELIK
+445 G
-460 ATIEYETLNAI
+460 
-471 PVELKNTKTVEES
+471 PVP
-484 REAYRKFKKAA
+484 
-495 DRTARDE
+495 DE

-535 SIGIFPN
+535 SIGIFSN

-578 GTASNIARKLYD
+578 GTSSNIARKLYD

-620 AIQATEDEGYRR
+620 EIAENEEAGQRK
-632 LASRLM
+632 LASELM
-638 ENIDTSNMSDE
+638 ENIDTTGLSI
-649 DLVNEKEELSKQ
+649 EELGQMQQKLTSE

-670 VENNV
+670 VEGNV
-675 VSPESTLGLFWEY
+675 VSPESTLGLFWQY

-739 KIKGKID
+739 RDKGKLD
-746 VSKKSFDEAFESKN
+746 VSQKSFDEAFESKN

-773 AETFTGNTNFGNMSV
+773 AETFTGNTNFSSMSV

-797 IKSLPRFNNKIK
+797 IKSLPRFNNKTK

-822 MNGFYKQFQS
+822 INGFYNQFEGD
-832 NKFTNKD
+832 KFTNKD
-839 IKLAIK
+839 IKLAVK
-845 NDITGSDLTLKQIEQ
+845 NDITGSDLTPKQIEQ
-860 FKTDLIDS
+860 FKIDLIDS
-868 GRASKTKNRLTMTD
+868 GRASKSRNRLTMTD
-882 DFTIQQARRAE
+882 DFTIQQARKAE
-893 SYSNETTDEF
+893 SYLNETTDEF
-903 KNRLRRTTLLTPED
+903 KNRLRRTTLLTTEQ

-938 LALPSPEPME
+938 LALPSPEPMD

-957 KQRLVDRKMGD
+957 KQRLADRNLKDVGF
-968 IAVAFDKNIKASL
+968 AFDNALKASL
-981 NIRQKGDKYFYQ
+981 NIKQKGDKYFYQ
-993 PVDLDKSKGKPI
+993 PVDLDKLKGKPI

-1016 ASIEAINPDG
+1016 ASIEAIDPDG

-1041 DHESIHALI
+1041 DHESIHALV

-1064 RDAKKLLPRNFQ
+1064 RDAKRLLPKDFQ
-1076 DKLKANYTGVN
+1076 NTLKASYTGAD

-1134 QTIYDAGFISSRTI
+1134 QTIYDAGFNSSRTI
-1148 IRDIESG
+1148 IRDIQSG

-1180 IARPTSAQLNTSKLS
+1180 ISRPTSAQLDTSKLS

-1202 SRQERESLKQEIEKL
+1202 SREKKENLDNRIANLDRQINDKENTLQKDSQYIETSTYNRESNKIDDLKRERAKL
-1217 DNQITDKIRRYDLDY
+1217 
-1232 SYLTNKTAIND
+1232 
-1243 QNEIAYLEKKRNIL
+1243 
-1257 KEKLRSLKP
+1257 
-1266 TQLDFPSFS
+1266 
-1275 RIQPV
+1275 
-1280 ELDEN
+1280 
-1285 TSTLISARVGDQ
+1285 
-1297 NIELRYA
+1297 
-1304 GKDKVAGMSRLD
+1304 
-1316 EDTGESFFNWV
+1316 
-1327 IYSKPTTRNS
+1327 
-1337 AMKPTVRWL
+1337 
-1346 LQSFKNNGWQDGK
+1346 
-1359 RTKKWKKT
+1359 
-1367 DTLEDVANFLNKE
+1367 
-1380 NGLTENDRGYISV
+1380 
-1393 DDDAVGDITI
+1393 
-1403 KEDKNYP
+1403 
-1410 NAYNGLLSIEIE
+1410 
-1422 DKAKN
+1422 
-1427 KGIGQAV
+1427 
-1434 VAMVASTNPDIVSG
+1434 
-1448 KKQLEIFDI
+1448 
-1457 TPEGRPFWEAIGTKV
+1457 
-1472 TYRSGSPEVKG
+1472 
-1483 STDLSPLDG
+1483 
-1492 KLSFPSAIEEMMLK
+1492 IEERKTLPP
-1506 DIKMLD
+1506 
-1512 ELEDQPSFSR
+1512 DQEPLFSR
-1522 AATDTSPAYMDLS
+1522 A
-1535 RKDIS
+1535 
-1540 TFVGFD
+1540 
-1546 EYRVGGEKIPNAF
+1546 
-1559 VMRLPIDTFLNLTT
+1559 
-1573 QGPQEI
+1573 
-1579 NKIKEEVK
+1579 
-1587 KEFAKFDP
+1587 
-1595 AKVDNKIYPIF
+1595 
-1606 LNINNEGK
+1606 
-1614 VTGHEGRHRA
+1614 
-1624 ALLQL
+1624 
-1629 EGAQTIP
+1629 
-1636 VVVAIKKEPNITE
+1636 
-1649 LKDVIN
+1649 
-1655 NPVDIGINR
+1655 
-1664 LSNQYDNGFETP
+1664 
-1676 LLSDSSVGPI
+1676 
-1686 AMVRRFNK
+1686 
-1694 DDIDYALQVAN
+1694 
-1705 APDTQTQDIPSFS
+1705 
-1718 RGPRD
+1718 PRD
-1723 ESSGMAADYYAPTRG
+1723 ESSGHVADYVPAQYG
-1738 PRASDLLEDV
+1738 PPAHDLNVMSSEE
-1748 DGDGFSPS
+1748 FSPEGYS
-1756 DIYQNPQF
+1756 IFGTNVDYDRLQQFSTLNRNNATEQEKIEEVNFLNKLKEIKGNPNATITMYQ
-1764 YTAAPPNARDPE
+1764 AAPQRD
-1776 QRTIFRETL
+1776 
-1785 AFMGKLRQIKG
+1785 
-1796 DPDATI
+1796 
-1802 IMYRAAPTNELREGD
+1802 LREGD
-1817 LLTPSKTEAQGYVDA
+1817 LITPFLSDAQFLVDESKITQEEVRDA
-1832 SEVTI
+1832 D
-1837 EEGRKAERARM
+1837 RARR
-1848 RQEQIDKEGA
+1848 RQEQVDKTGA
-1858 VNLSQ
+1858 VDLQQ
-1863 EKLYNQMDELRDIF
+1863 ERLFNKMEGISDIL
-1877 GKPAEVTPSQLFT
+1877 GRPDDPTPSTIHT

-1897 VRWDGNQLERWGYY
+1897 VRWDGNNGWSRWGYF
-1911 PSNVVS
+1911 P
-1917 IDGDTPSFSRVSD
+1917 R
-1930 IENKYINEDIKLDIF
+1930 IK
-1945 ETENEIKLS
+1945 
-1954 KIIVSEKNMGVGT
+1954 
-1967 SVMNDLTNYA
+1967 A
-1977 DINNKVITLTPSKD
+1977 
-1991 FGATSV
+1991 
-1997 NRLKTFY
+1997 
-2004 KRFGFVENKGRN
+2004 VE
-2016 KDFSYRDS
+2016 
-2024 MYRLPQISQDTP
+2024 DTP

-2048 DWRRETNN
+2048 DFRRETNN

-2104 IMTDAASYSRSDK
+2104 VMTDAPSYSRSDK
-2117 EIPDKYKDIDE
+2117 EIPDKYKNIDE
-2128 TINGDNNTP
+2128 AINGDNNTP
-2137 DETFADAIIDIAE
+2137 DETFADTLIDVAE
-2150 TKEEVGGFLSR
+2150 TAEEVGGYLSR
-2161 MRAQAIDDMSI
+2161 MRSRVIDEFNI
-2172 PEKTLI
+2172 QEKTVLKI
-2178 KLGKASA
+2178 GKASA
-2185 KIRELNSRA
+2185 KIRELQSRA
-2194 ITGAIQALR
+2194 ISGAIQSLR
-2203 WSKKGRAINSQAMV
+2203 MSKKARGIVSQMLMR
-2217 KGVPVLVD
+2217 GVPVLVD
-2225 EKGNPVPKGTK
+2225 EQGNPVPKNVQ

-2242 VLDFK
+2242 VVDFK
-2247 HGGYVQILG
+2247 HGGFVQIIG
-2256 QLHTTAYG
+2256 QLHTTEFG
-2264 EDLMRLFKMYR
+2264 VDLMRLYKMYS
-2275 IGIRGTRLN
+2275 IGVRGTRLN
-2284 KEGKEVVLTAEQ
+2284 EEGKEVVLTPEQ
-2296 LKLAKEIGEDF
+2296 LQLAKEIEIDF
-2307 PIIKIVSKQYSE
+2307 PIIKKVYDEYQE

-2334 SEEITINQLIKNITS
+2334 SEEITINQLIENITS
-2349 STKKITKKQ
+2349 STKKITEKQ
-2358 LQKLRN
+2358 LQKLRI
-2364 EARENGFTDE
+2364 EAKENGFTDE

-2420 DNTIQGPSIAGGFLT
+2420 DDTIKGPAVAGGFLS
-2435 GNPLGIEIKGSKKA
+2435 GNPFGIPIKGSKKA
-2449 IEPEPL
+2449 IEPESL
-2455 EVIAR
+2455 EVMAR
-2460 NIQSIIT
+2460 NMQSIIG

-2478 MAVYEEGGLAKKILP
+2478 MAVYEEGGLAQKILP
-2493 KDQKEAR
+2493 KDQKEAK

-2514 KIYYQIADP
+2514 KIYYQVADP
-2523 IFTYGLQALGM
+2523 IFTYGLKGLGM
-2534 TQDASAFMKV
+2534 SEDVDGFMKV

-2552 RESITRDPG
+2552 REAITRDPG

-2584 IVATF
+2584 IVDTF
-2589 KGFASDL
+2589 KGFAADL
-2596 SELERFGIIGGYDAA
+2596 SELERFGVIGGYDAA

-2616 IVKKINKIKK
+2616 IVKRINKIKR

-2640 IDQVVKLWDI
+2640 INQVVRLWDAA
-2650 MGGLTTKSDGST
+2650 GGLTTRSDGAT
-2662 RKAVADTILALT
+2662 RKAVADSILQLT

-2687 INFDRRGFNPYMR
+2687 INFDRRGFDPIVR

-2708 LNARI
+2708 LNARF

-2720 RSGTGQYSSKISEIA
+2720 RSGTGQYSSKISDIVQ
-2735 KNTTPDEQAKS
+2735 KTTPDEQAKS

-2795 PPAKFPIP
+2795 PPLKFPIP
-2803 FEIGFIYKTIP
+2803 FEVGFIYKTIP

-2822 TELDNP
+2822 TELDDP

-2859 IKPIKEVMNNKSSF
+2859 IKPIKEVMDNKSSF

-2882 MEKGIEPQLQSTI
+2882 MEQGLDPQLQSTI

-2941 TGRDYIAPYLTQL
+2941 TGREYVAPYLTQL

-2962 SPIGGGLQEQF
+2962 SPIGGGLQEQY

-3062 PFLVKQ
+3062 PFLVKK

>member
-1 MAQYKLPDGKII
+1 MAQYRLPDGKII

-50 LGGLAQAPQGIPR
+50 LGGLAQTPKAIPR
-63 GFLNTTTL
+63 GFLNTTL
-71 AAIGFAEAV
+71 LSAIGAAEAV

-86 KFTADLKNLKAYI
+86 KLTSDLKNLKAYI
-99 NGDPSA
+99 NADPSA
-105 NAEQARI
+105 DVDRAIAFQRKIATKASPIAGGLSVLTDYLKGKAGI
-112 TKNSLLTKFSP
+112 TESLLAP
-123 KIGATSM
+123 DE
-130 LADYALD
+130 DY
-137 RFGFEDRKSIY
+137 K
-148 DPRIIDPKGTYRG
+148 G

-175 AFIGTTAVNPFLGG
+175 AFIGTTAVNPVLGG
-189 ALAMGTGVGTQAEM
+189 TLAAGTGIGTQAEL
-203 QDEARARGEEIS
+203 QDQARAKGEEIS
-215 LGQEIGSKILGGLIG
+215 LGQEIKSKVAGAAIG
-230 WSEILNPLRILRI
+230 ISEIFNPLSILKI
-243 FKGLRKGDPRA
+243 FRGLRKGDPRA
-254 KPYVKFLK
+254 KPYVKALK
-262 DTATSAG
+262 DAARSAG
-269 IEGTQEM
+269 IEGTQEAV
-276 FAGYFQ
+276 AGYFQ
-282 DLVAQGIYDPT
+282 ELTAQLIYDPT
-293 LEVGESMA
+293 LEIGESMA

-322 HRIQKNQASDYE
+322 HQIQKNQASDYE
-334 SSQANELAKQDAEQD
+334 TSQANELAKQDAEQD

-358 AKQQGDQI
+358 AEQQGDQI
-366 IDPDLVPDSSID
+366 IDPALVPDS
-378 LVNNLDNE
+378 E
-386 LNNINNEL
+386 LE
-394 DRLDAPETFDA
+394 
-405 YDLIEN
+405 
-411 KEEKKKKVIEDKEKE
+411 
-426 NKLLIRKKAFER
+426 
-438 VKKIFNR
+438 
-445 NKGDYTNQELQELIK
+445 QELQKIEKDHAEEVAKVNSDASLSPAEQGKKLRRLDKVKEISITNARTKVK
-460 ATIEYETLNAI
+460 ANI
-471 PVELKNTKTVEES
+471 
-484 REAYRKFKKAA
+484 
-495 DRTARDE
+495 DQ

-578 GTASNIARKLYD
+578 GTSSNIARKLYD

-620 AIQATEDEGYRR
+620 EIAENEEAGQRK
-632 LASRLM
+632 LASELM
-638 ENIDTSNMSDE
+638 ENIDTTGLSI
-649 DLVNEKEELSKQ
+649 EELGQMQQKLTSE

-670 VENNV
+670 VEGNV
-675 VSPESTLGLFWEY
+675 VSPESTLGLFWQY

-739 KIKGKID
+739 RDKGKLD
-746 VSKKSFDEAFESKN
+746 VSQKSFDEAFKSKN

-773 AETFTGNTNFGNMSV
+773 AETFTGNTNFSSMSV

-797 IKSLPRFNNKIK
+797 IKSLPRFNNKTK

-822 MNGFYKQFQS
+822 INGFYNQFQGD
-832 NKFTNKD
+832 KFTNKD
-839 IKLAIK
+839 IKLAVK
-845 NDITGSDLTLKQIEQ
+845 NDITGSDLTPKQIEQ

-882 DFTIQQARRAE
+882 DFTIQQARKAE
-893 SYSNETTDEF
+893 SYLNETTDEF

-938 LALPSPEPME
+938 LALPSPEPMD

-957 KQRLVDRKMGD
+957 KQRLADRNLKDVGF
-968 IAVAFDKNIKASL
+968 AFDNALKASL
-981 NIRQKGDKYFYQ
+981 NIKQKGDKYFYQ

-1016 ASIEAINPDG
+1016 ASIEAIDPDG

-1041 DHESIHALI
+1041 DHESIHALV

-1064 RDAKKLLPRNFQ
+1064 RDAKRLLPKDFQ
-1076 DKLKANYTGVN
+1076 NTLKASYTGAD

-1134 QTIYDAGFISSRTI
+1134 QTIYDAGFNSSRTI

-1180 IARPTSAQLNTSKLS
+1180 IARPTSAQLDTSKLS

-1217 DNQITDKIRRYDLDY
+1217 DNQIAEKIRRYDLDY
-1232 SYLTNKTAIND
+1232 AYLPVTSARND
-1243 QNEIAYLEKKRNIL
+1243 QNEIAYLEKKRDIL

-1280 ELDEN
+1280 ELDESN
-1285 TSTLISARVGDQ
+1285 STRISARVKDQ
-1297 NIELRYA
+1297 EIELHYS
-1304 GKDKVAGMSRLD
+1304 GKDKIVGMHRQD
-1316 EDTGESFFNWV
+1316 EDTGEGFYNWA
-1327 IYSKPTTRNS
+1327 IYAKPTSRNS
-1337 AMKPTVRWL
+1337 PIRQSVRWL

-1367 DTLEDVANFLNKE
+1367 DTLQDVANFLNKE

-1393 DDDAVGDITI
+1393 DDDLVGYLTL
-1403 KEDKNYP
+1403 KEDKDVERIETNGYGS
-1410 NAYNGLLSIEIE
+1410 AYKGLLSIEIE
-1422 DKAKN
+1422 DKAKG
-1427 KGIGQAV
+1427 KGIAKAAV
-1434 VAMVASTNPDIVSG
+1434 EMAASTNPAIVNG
-1448 KKQLEIFDI
+1448 EKQFEVYDI
-1457 TPEGRPFWEAIGTKV
+1457 TPQGKPFWEAIGTQV
-1472 TYRSGSPEVKG
+1472 NYRDGDPAITG
-1483 STDLSPLDG
+1483 RNTGPLDG
-1492 KLSFPSAIEEMMLK
+1492 K
-1506 DIKMLD
+1506 
-1512 ELEDQPSFSR
+1512 
-1522 AATDTSPAYMDLS
+1522 
-1535 RKDIS
+1535 IS
-1540 TFVGFD
+1540 
-1546 EYRVGGEKIPNAF
+1546 
-1559 VMRLPIDTFLNLTT
+1559 
-1573 QGPQEI
+1573 
-1579 NKIKEEVK
+1579 
-1587 KEFAKFDP
+1587 FAKD
-1595 AKVDNKIYPIF
+1595 
-1606 LNINNEGK
+1606 
-1614 VTGHEGRHRA
+1614 
-1624 ALLQL
+1624 Q
-1629 EGAQTIP
+1629 
-1636 VVVAIKKEPNITE
+1636 
-1649 LKDVIN
+1649 
-1655 NPVDIGINR
+1655 
-1664 LSNQYDNGFETP
+1664 
-1676 LLSDSSVGPI
+1676 
-1686 AMVRRFNK
+1686 
-1694 DDIDYALQVAN
+1694 
-1705 APDTQTQDIPSFS
+1705 PSFS

-1723 ESSGMAADYYAPTRG
+1723 ESSGHVADYVPAQYG
-1738 PRASDLLEDV
+1738 PPAHDLNVMSSEE
-1748 DGDGFSPS
+1748 FSPEGYS
-1756 DIYQNPQF
+1756 IFGTNVDYDRLQQFSTLNRNNATEQEKIEEVNFLNKLKEIKGNPNATITMYQ
-1764 YTAAPPNARDPE
+1764 AAPQRD
-1776 QRTIFRETL
+1776 
-1785 AFMGKLRQIKG
+1785 
-1796 DPDATI
+1796 
-1802 IMYRAAPTNELREGD
+1802 LREGD
-1817 LLTPSKTEAQGYVDA
+1817 LITPFLSDAQFLVDESKITQEEVRDA
-1832 SEVTI
+1832 D
-1837 EEGRKAERARM
+1837 RARR
-1848 RQEQIDKEGA
+1848 RQEQVDKTGA
-1858 VNLSQ
+1858 VDLQQ
-1863 EKLYNQMDELRDIF
+1863 ERLFNKMEGISDIL
-1877 GKPAEVTPSQLFT
+1877 GRPDDPTPSTIHT

-1897 VRWDGNQLERWGYY
+1897 VRWDGNNGWARWGYF
-1911 PSNVVS
+1911 PRIKAVE
-1917 IDGDTPSFSRVSD
+1917 DTPSFSRVLD

-2024 MYRLPQISQDTP
+2024 MYRLPQTSQDTP

-2048 DWRRETNN
+2048 DFRRETNN

-2104 IMTDAASYSRSDK
+2104 VMTDAPSYSRSDK
-2117 EIPDKYKDIDE
+2117 EIPDKYKNIDE
-2128 TINGDNNTP
+2128 AINGDNNTP
-2137 DETFADAIIDIAE
+2137 DETFADTLINIAE
-2150 TKEEVGGFLSR
+2150 TAEEVGGYLSR
-2161 MRAQAIDDMSI
+2161 MRSRVIDEFNI
-2172 PEKTLI
+2172 QEKTVLKI
-2178 KLGKASA
+2178 GKASA
-2185 KIRELNSRA
+2185 KVRELQSRA
-2194 ITGAIQALR
+2194 ISGAIQALR
-2203 WSKKGRAINSQAMV
+2203 MSKKARGIVSQMMMR
-2217 KGVPVLVD
+2217 GVPVLVD
-2225 EKGNPVPKGTK
+2225 EQGNPVPKNVQ

-2242 VLDFK
+2242 VVDFK
-2247 HGGYVQILG
+2247 HGGFVQIFG
-2256 QLHTTAYG
+2256 QLHTTEYG
-2264 EDLMRLFKMYR
+2264 EDLMRLYKMYS
-2275 IGIRGTRLN
+2275 IGVRGTRLN
-2284 KEGKEVVLTAEQ
+2284 KEGKEVVLTPEQ
-2296 LKLAKEIGEDF
+2296 LQLAKEIKDDF
-2307 PIIKIVSKQYSE
+2307 PIIEKVYDEYQE

-2334 SEEITINQLIKNITS
+2334 SEEITINQLIENITS
-2349 STKKITKKQ
+2349 TTKKIKKKQ
-2358 LQKLRN
+2358 LEKLRI
-2364 EARENGFTDE
+2364 EARDNGFTDE

-2399 RGTAEIWRDNSDYY
+2399 RGTAEIWRNNSDYY

-2420 DNTIQGPSIAGGFLT
+2420 DDTIQGPAVAGGFLS

-2455 EVIAR
+2455 EVMAR
-2460 NIQSIIT
+2460 NMQSIIS

-2514 KIYYQIADP
+2514 KIYYQVADP
-2523 IFTYGLQALGM
+2523 IFTYGLQAMGM
-2534 TQDASAFMKV
+2534 TQDASGFMQV

-2552 RESITRDPG
+2552 REAITREPG

-2584 IVATF
+2584 IVDTF
-2589 KGFASDL
+2589 KGFAADL
-2596 SELERFGIIGGYDAA
+2596 SELERFGVIGGYDAA

-2616 IVKKINKIKK
+2616 IVKRINKIKR

-2640 IDQVVKLWDI
+2640 INQVVRLWDAA
-2650 MGGLTTKSDGST
+2650 GGLTTRSDGAT
-2662 RKAVADTILALT
+2662 RKAVADSILQLT

-2687 INFDRRGFNPYMR
+2687 INFDRRGFDPIVR

-2708 LNARI
+2708 LNARF

-2720 RSGTGQYSSKISEIA
+2720 RSGTGQYSSKISDIVQ
-2735 KNTTPDEQAKS
+2735 KTTPDEQAKS

-2782 RDDNWLIPMPFDL
+2782 RDDNWLIPMPFGL
-2795 PPAKFPIP
+2795 PPLKFPIP
-2803 FEIGFIYKTIP
+2803 FEVGFIYKTIP

-2822 TELDNP
+2822 TELDDP

-2846 TTTLKLDPFAWQL
+2846 TTTLKLDPFAWQV
-2859 IKPIKEVMNNKSSF
+2859 IKPITEVLNNKSSF

-2882 MEKGIEPQLQSTI
+2882 MEAGLEPQFQSTI

-2941 TGRDYIAPYLTQL
+2941 TGREYVAPYLTQL

-2962 SPIGGGLQEQF
+2962 SPIGGGLQEQY